1 MEKNKGLIV
10 VSEIVKVKKRKVA
23 WGITGAGD
31 KIAEILEV
39 MKDLKKQA
47 EDVVE
52 IEVFVSKAAD
62 TVLKF
67 YRLEDELKRNFQ
79 KVQVE
84 LNSNSPFLA
93 AWMQM
98 HKYEF
103 LLIAP
108 ATSNT
113 VAKLANGIGDTM
125 ITNAAI
131 MSLKAFVPVYI
142 LPTDYKESIVYTKL
156 PNGKEMKLR
165 VRKEEA
171 DQVRKLEAMEDVH
184 VFESLQKLRE
194 EFLGWLKTL
203 KQ

>member
-1 MEKNKGLIV
+1 MVE
-10 VSEIVKVKKRKVA
+10 SKVKKRKVA

-31 KIAEILEV
+31 KIAEIIEV
-39 MKDLKKQA
+39 MKDLKKQS

-52 IEVFVSKAAD
+52 IDVFLSKAAE
-62 TVLKF
+62 TMLKF
-67 YRLEDELKRNFQ
+67 YRLDDDLRQNFA
-79 KVQVE
+79 KITVE

-93 AWMQM
+93 GMVQS

-108 ATSNT
+108 ASSNT
-113 VAKLANGIGDTM
+113 VAKIVNSISDTLL
-125 ITNAAI
+125 TNSAL
-131 MSLKAFVPVYI
+131 MSLKAFVPVWI
-142 LPTDYKESIVYTKL
+142 MPVDFKESIIYTKL

-184 VFESLQKLRE
+184 VFENPAKMRE
-194 EFLGWLKTL
+194 GFLEWLKTVNN
-203 KQ
+203 